1 MVVVLRVDGDNDLY
15 AIAALDRST
24 VRQGR
29 LLIHH
34 TLQQRRVWHELE
46 VVAADEDLVAGG
58 LHRFLERD
66 ETCLGREVDRRAGAV
81 RAAAGDLVRALTD
94 ERTIHAQA
102 SPPPPDPSPPYC

>member
-66 ETCLGREVDRRAGAV
+66 ETCLGREVDRRGGALP
-81 RAAAGDLVRALTD
+81 AAGGGLGRALPGESGVKCGTAP
-94 ERTIHAQA
+94 RARGTRRRLW
-102 SPPPPDPSPPYC
+102 